1 MEADYNVDMDEN
13 FIDFM
18 WAVQERSWVEAALI
32 VEGYWGKGMFR
43 QFLLMI
49 CTKSPDKEKCKEVG
63 FKVAHTTVMHML
75 AHDKPTERSPAA
87 DHDAYMFVWQC
98 VSKTMVGQVA
108 VDVRQGIP
116 GDGGK
121 TALQNAALQ
130 NNEIAMCG
138 LLAAGAGA
146 L

>member
-1 MEADYNVDMDEN
+1 
-13 FIDFM
+13 
-18 WAVQERSWVEAALI
+18 
-32 VEGYWGKGMFR
+32 MFR

-49 CTKSPDKEKCKEVG
+49 CTKSPDKEKCNEVG

-87 DHDAYMFVWQC
+87 DHDAYMYVWQC
-98 VSKTMVGQVA
+98 VFKIMVGQAA